1 MEYPVEFTHCKSVV
15 GDETVLPVK
24 ADGAGGGVGANS
36 GQGAVDARQLQLRLP
51 PSCSRHLI
59 EIRDRKF
66 RNTVSGSL
74 NPTVST
80 DKDLKLLPNTRFS
93 KLT

>member
-15 GDETVLPVK
+15 GDEMVVPVK
-24 ADGAGGGVGANS
+24 ADGDGGVGANS
-36 GQGAVDARQLQLRLP
+36 GQGAVDARQPELRLP

-74 NPTVST
+74 NPTTIST
-80 DKDLKLLPNTRFS
+80 DKDLKLIPNARFS
-93 KLT
+93 KH

>member
-36 GQGAVDARQLQLRLP
+36 GQRAVDARQLELRLP

-80 DKDLKLLPNTRFS
+80 DKDLKLLPNTRFF